1 MFIPQLVN
9 VMTFLDKNVRVHE
22 TTTTASAQAV
32 LPTSPMVPLHGNDDN
47 DDSDAKQHVI
57 NHDTATT
64 GDEIKQ
70 DADQDADHSS
80 DNSINHD
87 IGNGME
93 HGVDHDM
100 DHDSDYNLDTDTD
113 NGLNHTTG
121 HDSEDDDD
129 DDDDDNDMNHDIDHN
144 AKDGDIDHDTGD
156 DNNDHS
162 ITDHDIH
169 HHPFN
174 GTTDPDQQ
182 DDDDD
187 HIPANTTISKN
198 KSGLTVMLKDD
209 KNFCIFLPSS
219 PGNRDENNGKNDPS
233 AISDSEKSA
242 RVFCTSKSSQHAV
255 PGGKS
260 MPKGFIKSAKFA
272 SDKSRQFVQVT
283 GSIDRD
289 AYALSPKDGG
299 GQVQISIAF
308 SHSSCH
314 WWTFYTT
321 PWIVR

>member
-1 MFIPQLVN
+1 MHIFIPQLVN
-9 VMTFLDKNVRVHE
+9 VMTFLDKSVRVHE

-47 DDSDAKQHVI
+47 DDSDADQHVI

-70 DADQDADHSS
+70 DADQDVDHSS

-113 NGLNHTTG
+113 NGLNHDIG
-121 HDSEDDDD
+121 HDSEDNDS
-129 DDDDDNDMNHDIDHN
+129 DNDMNHDIDHN
-144 AKDGDIDHDTGD
+144 AKNGDIDHDTGD

-169 HHPFN
+169 HHTFN
-174 GTTDPDQQ
+174 GTSETDHDQQ
-182 DDDDD
+182 DDDD

-255 PGGKS
+255 PGGKP

-314 WWTFYTT
+314 
-321 PWIVR
+321 